1 MMSFI
6 FCDLDDASQ
15 QSYVTIYKNAFLI
28 EIEEILHLKDQINS
42 LTNTLLYE
50 DVNYWWGEDFF
61 LLSN

>member
-1 MMSFI
+1 MSFI
-6 FCDLDDASQ
+6 FCDLDDVSQ

-50 DVNYWWGEDFF
+50 DVNYRWGKDFF
-61 LLSN
+61 LRSN

>member
-6 FCDLDDASQ
+6 FCDLDDVSQ

-28 EIEEILHLKDQINS
+28 EIEEILHLKDKINS

-50 DVNYWWGEDFF
+50 DVNY
-61 LLSN
+61 